1 MGYFC
6 FILNY
11 WYCYWYWIFNSHLS
25 EKKGWCNNC
34 CYSFFGIS
42 LVTYYLLICFFGIDT
57 LLAIDPFFLLAAILP
72 IKSYSN
78 AEADKAIIIKENKNK
93 SGIYM

>member
-1 MGYFC
+1 MSYFC

-11 WYCYWYWIFNSHLS
+11 WYCYWYWIFNTLIAVTAS
-25 EKKGWCNNC
+25 
-34 CYSFFGIS
+34 FGIS
-42 LVTYYLLICFFGIDT
+42 LITYSLLIFLFDINQLVGSLVAELCIDSFG
-57 LLAIDPFFLLAAILP
+57 LLAAILP

-78 AEADKAIIIKENKNK
+78 AEDNKGKILSENQNK